1 MLSNLLPPLRQLA
14 PAADQAQIAFAIRS
28 MIDGIWLAAGLQTGG
43 LDRNTALAH
52 MDFQFDRLLPTAEAQ
67 RAEKTAAR
75 ERIRSV
81 YEIRSTAA

>member
-1 MLSNLLPPLRQLA
+1 MIFFIALVRRLA
-14 PAADQAQIAFAIRS
+14 LATWIIRS

-43 LDRNTALAH
+43 LDRNAALAH
-52 MDFQFDRLLPTAEAQ
+52 MDFQFDRLIPAAEAQ
-67 RAEKTAAR
+67 QAEKTAAR